1 MNSASDYP
9 LLRRLLE
16 EGELSVQVKQS
27 LVQALNDPGTNEW
40 RVSGNTLQIDVH
52 KADGR
57 VELFDLL
64 EGPDAPAQAISIED
78 LKAAF

>member
-27 LVQALNDPGTNEW
+27 LVQALNDPGIDEW
-40 RVSGNTLQIDVH
+40 RASGNTLQIDVY

-78 LKAAF
+78 LKAAC